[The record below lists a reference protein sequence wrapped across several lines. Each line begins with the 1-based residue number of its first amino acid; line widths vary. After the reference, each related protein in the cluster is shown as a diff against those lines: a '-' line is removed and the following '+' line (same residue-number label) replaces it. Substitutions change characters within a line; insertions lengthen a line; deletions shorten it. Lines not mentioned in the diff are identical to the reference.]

1 MGMSSEK
8 YKKVKEEEVE
18 KERPHGAAAL
28 DSILDLILV
37 TTACSAESE
46 LNAIIHGSHRLSP
59 GFLLMGTRALSQR
72 GNRGR
77 PGEWYRG
84 FVIGGGALNLRGALR
99 VRW

>member
-1 MGMSSEK
+1 MSSEK
-8 YKKVKEEEVE
+8 YKKVKEEEME

-28 DSILDLILV
+28 DSDLKKP
-37 TTACSAESE
+37 A
-46 LNAIIHGSHRLSP
+46 
-59 GFLLMGTRALSQR
+59 GFLLMGTQALSQC

-77 PGEWYRG
+77 PGEWHRG